1 MGFSID
7 RGMILCLL
15 SYRVK
20 NQFGKKNLVTSLQ
33 EMFVLRAC
41 PQEKK
46 AKIVALDIKI
56 YIGKEQIG
64 MPDPDFDDEMLN
76 AKKIKLKDRL
86 LAKQKFGYLYDFGD
100 NWEHSVIVEKVLDS
114 ADAPFIPFC
123 IGGERASPPE
133 DCGSIPGYYELQ
145 KIKKNK
151 NHKEYKE
158 RIVGWLGE
166 DFDFEHFD
174 LDETNKELHRLVKID
189 GRTRYWVLK

>member
-64 MPDPDFDDEMLN
+64 MPDPDLIIRSGGEQ
-76 AKKIKLKDRL
+76 RL
-86 LAKQKFGYLYDFGD
+86 SDFLLWQSNYAELYFTKTLMPDFG
-100 NWEHSVIVEKVLDS
+100 H
-114 ADAPFIPFC
+114 
-123 IGGERASPPE
+123 
-133 DCGSIPGYYELQ
+133 
-145 KIKKNK
+145 
-151 NHKEYKE
+151 
-158 RIVGWLGE
+158 
-166 DFDFEHFD
+166 
-174 LDETNKELHRLVKID
+174 
-189 GRTRYWVLK
+189 